1 VEAAC
6 CFRYKR
12 LCLEAGKR
20 RGHNMAQFY
29 RRPMMHFDRRE
40 LYTDLETRVRYLH
53 SFLDFSSRMF
63 ACVLFFWRQD
73 G

>member
-1 VEAAC
+1 
-6 CFRYKR
+6 
-12 LCLEAGKR
+12 
-20 RGHNMAQFY
+20 MAQFY